1 MPLAASE
8 AWTART
14 ALLLGQEGVDRLAA
28 ASVAVFGLGG
38 VGSYAAEALARA
50 GVGRLILGDG
60 DVVRH
65 VIVQRIIKAYE
76 ADEKA
81 HSRSGSTGVFHK
93 RSEGKR

>member
-38 VGSYAAEALARA
+38 VDVYKRQSQYKESPFIH
-50 GVGRLILGDG
+50 LINRRYRSSFNSGAPKPD
-60 DVVRH
+60 R
-65 VIVQRIIKAYE
+65 KAVP
-76 ADEKA
+76 
-81 HSRSGSTGVFHK
+81 SP
-93 RSEGKR
+93 